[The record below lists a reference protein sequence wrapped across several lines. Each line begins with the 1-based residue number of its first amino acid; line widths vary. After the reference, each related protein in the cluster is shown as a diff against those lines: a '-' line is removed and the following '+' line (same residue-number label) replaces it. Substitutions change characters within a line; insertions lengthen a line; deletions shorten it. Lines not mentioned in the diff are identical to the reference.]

1 MIVPQKMKAKLAERL
16 DYNERY
22 SHYRFEMV
30 SPFKMNNLA
39 GQYVMID
46 VGQGQKRAYSMCDRP
61 DIDSSFELLVDHRP
75 GGIGTTYLKN
85 LAFGQVVDLIAPLG
99 DLVVNESAADAKMM
113 VLLAGGCEIAPFRA
127 ILTDQLQIKNDQ
139 RSWLLLWA
147 MEDDRQLFWEDD
159 LMLIDKSFPNFKLV
173 PIIAQPSANWQGQT
187 GLITDFV
194 ANFSFPEP
202 SQFYFCACPALVE
215 ELKKILVKKGVP
227 AERMVSEKFT
237 HCG

>member
-1 MIVPQKMKAKLAERL
+1 MITPQKMQAKLANRL
-16 DYNERY
+16 DFNERY

-61 DIDSSFELLVDHRP
+61 DVDSSFELLVDHRP

-85 LAFGQVVDLIAPLG
+85 LAFGQTIDFIAPLG
-99 DLVVNESAADAKMM
+99 DLVVDERADDAKMM
-113 VLLAGGCEIAPFRA
+113 VLLAGGCGIAPFRA
-127 ILTDQLQIKNDQ
+127 ILADQLQNKHDE

-147 MEDDRQLFWEDD
+147 MEDDRQLFWQDD
-159 LMLIDKSFPNFKLV
+159 LMIIDKEFPNFKLV
-173 PIIAQPSANWQGQT
+173 PIITKPSPDWQGQT

-194 ANFSFPEP
+194 ANFSFPKP
-202 SQFYFCACPALVE
+202 SQFYFCGCQEMIAALKE
-215 ELKKILVKKGVP
+215 ILAKKGVP
-227 AERMVSEKFT
+227 AERLVSEKFT